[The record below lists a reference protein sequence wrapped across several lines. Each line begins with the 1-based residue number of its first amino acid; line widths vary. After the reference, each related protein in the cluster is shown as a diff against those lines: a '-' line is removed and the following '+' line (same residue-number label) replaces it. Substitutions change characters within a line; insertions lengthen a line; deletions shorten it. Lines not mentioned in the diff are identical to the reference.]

1 MPQPHKGVRVQHTT
15 RIPADLH
22 RAAVGVAAR
31 RHLTLN
37 DVVCE
42 ALRKFVRVETGSV
55 GADIRE
61 DVNA

>member
-1 MPQPHKGVRVQHTT
+1 MPQPYKGVRVQHTA

-31 RHLTLN
+31 RHLTMN

-42 ALRKFVRVETGSV
+42 ALQDFVRIETGEVSNGEV
-55 GADIRE
+55 SA
-61 DVNA
+61 